1 MAAGSIEAAQVVATV
16 PQQQWSGSQQGA
28 DAQSAQSAREA
39 AAASM
44 QACTGSTQAARI
56 PHRTATAI
64 ERL

>member
-1 MAAGSIEAAQVVATV
+1 MSAGSIDAAQAAATV
-16 PQQQWSGSQQGA
+16 PQQQRSGWQQGA
-28 DAQSAQSAREA
+28 EAQSAQSVRGV

-44 QACTGSTQAARI
+44 QACTGSTQAASI